1 MRNCT
6 CCKIVLILRIL
17 LVSSSAFLTQFT
29 RIEAGVL
36 YASPCTLAWNYSPDS
51 SVAGYALYYGITGS
65 GATNRLD
72 VGMTNMA
79 TLYNLLASTNYFFY
93 VTDYDCNG
101 IESPP
106 STVMY
111 YTPQALSAVKLTA
124 LANGTM
130 SLSFQA
136 APGSV
141 CLVEYTPSLNP
152 AKWKIWGSAT
162 ADSNGNITITD
173 QVSGN
178 TPSRFYRAVFYSN
191 PQILSA
197 LAITCSATGT
207 ITLQFLATPG
217 TVCRV
222 QYTPSL
228 NSPQWQTLGSATADS
243 NANIAMADQVSGNT
257 PSRFYR
263 AVTP

>member
-1 MRNCT
+1 M
-6 CCKIVLILRIL
+6 
-17 LVSSSAFLTQFT
+17 SSAAFLTQFT
-29 RIEAGVL
+29 RIEAAVL
-36 YASPCTLAWNYSPDS
+36 YASPCTLAWNTSSDS

-72 VGMTNMA
+72 VGMTNMVK
-79 TLYNLLASTNYFFY
+79 LYNLLASTNYFFY
-93 VTDYDCNG
+93 LTDYDFNG
-101 IESPP
+101 TESLP

-124 LANGTM
+124 LAKGTM
-130 SLSFQA
+130 SLYFQA

-152 AKWKIWGSAT
+152 AKWQIWGSAT

-178 TPSRFYRAVFYSN
+178 TPSRFYRAVLYSN

-197 LAITCSATGT
+197 LAITCSATRT

-228 NSPQWQTLGSATADS
+228 NPPQWQTLGSATADI
-243 NANIAMADQVSGNT
+243 NGNIAICD
-257 PSRFYR
+257 PSPGSQPARFYR
-263 AVTP
+263 AALP